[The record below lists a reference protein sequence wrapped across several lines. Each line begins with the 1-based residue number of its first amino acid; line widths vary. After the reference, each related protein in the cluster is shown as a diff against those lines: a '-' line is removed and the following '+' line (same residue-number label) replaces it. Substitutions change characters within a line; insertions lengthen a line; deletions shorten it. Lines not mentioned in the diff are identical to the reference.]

1 MNNSIV
7 TKSLYKVNSL
17 FFPQRQKGT
26 FTYEE
31 ASAFYRRRLRIAV
44 SIFFFCQ
51 GITFATW
58 ASRIPDLKT
67 ALSLS
72 DAALGSILLALPAGQ
87 LVTLPFSGRI
97 VARFGSRNVIRIAL
111 ILYTIGLT
119 NLALAN
125 SAWQLSLALFI
136 FGVFGN
142 FCNISVNTQA
152 IIAEKMYGRPIM
164 TSFHGVWSIAGFTGA
179 LIGLLMISTHVSPHI
194 HFCIMAVLI
203 TITCVLAQRY
213 LKSGTTVSNNTTVKT
228 EKKKSFIAKPN
239 MILVQLGI
247 IGFCS
252 MAAEGAMFDW
262 GGVYFKQVV
271 HAPASLT
278 ILGYA
283 AFMIMMAT
291 GRFMGDKL
299 IVKFGRQK
307 LLRYSGLFIAGGLF
321 LSVFLPYLPTATLGF
336 LMVGLGVSSIVPM
349 VYSAAGKV
357 ANITPSVALA
367 SVSSISYLG
376 FLMGPPLIG
385 YIAELSSLRY
395 SFAAIGLMGFAIIF
409 LAAKVKLLRS

>member
-1 MNNSIV
+1 MNNSIINR
-7 TKSLYKVNSL
+7 SLYKVNSL

-26 FTYEE
+26 LNYEE

-58 ASRIPDLKT
+58 ASRIPDIKT
-67 ALSLS
+67 VLSLS

-119 NLALAN
+119 NLALAT
-125 SAWQLSLALFI
+125 SAWQLTMALFI

-152 IIAEKMYGRPIM
+152 IMAEKMYGRPIM

-179 LIGLLMISTHVSPHI
+179 LIGLLMIATNVTPHI

-203 TITCVLAQRY
+203 TITCILAQRY
-213 LKSGTTVSNNTTVKT
+213 LKSGTTASATAKT
-228 EKKKSFIAKPN
+228 EKKKSFIGKPN

-252 MAAEGAMFDW
+252 MASEGAMFDW
-262 GGVYFKQVV
+262 SGVYFKQVV
-271 HAPASLT
+271 QAPEALT

-291 GRFMGDKL
+291 GRFMGDRL
-299 IVKFGRQK
+299 IIKFGRQK

-357 ANITPSVALA
+357 SNISPSVALA

>member
-1 MNNSIV
+1 MNNSILN
-7 TKSLYKVNSL
+7 KSLYKVNSL
-17 FFPQRQKGT
+17 FFPQREKGT
-26 FTYEE
+26 LSYEE

-97 VARFGSRNVIRIAL
+97 VTKFGSRNVIRIAL

-119 NLALAN
+119 NLALAG
-125 SAWQLSLALFI
+125 SAWQLSLSLFI

-164 TSFHGVWSIAGFTGA
+164 TSFHGVWSIAGFIGA
-179 LIGLLMISTHVSPHI
+179 LIGLLMIATNVTPHI

-203 TITCVLAQRY
+203 TITCILVQRF
-213 LKSGTTVSNNTTVKT
+213 LKSGTTVSSTAVKT
-228 EKKKSFIAKPN
+228 EKKKTLIAKPN

-262 GGVYFKQVV
+262 SGVYFKQVV
-271 HAPASLT
+271 HAPETLT

-299 IVKFGRQK
+299 ILKFGRQK

-357 ANITPSVALA
+357 SNISPSVALA

-409 LAAKVKLLRS
+409 LAAKVKLLRN